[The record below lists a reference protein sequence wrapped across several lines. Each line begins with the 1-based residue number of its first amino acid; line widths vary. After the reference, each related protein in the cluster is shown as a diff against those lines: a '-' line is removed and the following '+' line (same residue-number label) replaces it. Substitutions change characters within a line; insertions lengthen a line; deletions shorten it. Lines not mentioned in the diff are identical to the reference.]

1 LLEQGDTLGLYTLWR
16 SEEMRPFSRADV
28 HFLGTVAPHITHAVK
43 TAKLPNYRP
52 PVGNVFERSLDS
64 PIGVALMSFDGRVL
78 ALNKQAESMFQQIGV
93 FDRLRNDRLAL
104 GVQIALDH
112 IARMMHAIFHE
123 VGDSAET
130 AAPATRTYSHWC
142 GLTLSMRGFATD
154 GSVGEKCFVVFIE
167 QSESQWHKRHQIMHR
182 YGLIQRE
189 MEFLGLITRGLSRRE
204 IAERMA
210 ITTGTLKTYSDR
222 IADKL
227 LLSRANG
234 LRAFA
239 CELRL

>member
-1 LLEQGDTLGLYTLWR
+1 
-16 SEEMRPFSRADV
+16 
-28 HFLGTVAPHITHAVK
+28 
-43 TAKLPNYRP
+43 
-52 PVGNVFERSLDS
+52 
-64 PIGVALMSFDGRVL
+64 
-78 ALNKQAESMFQQIGV
+78 
-93 FDRLRNDRLAL
+93 
-104 GVQIALDH
+104 
-112 IARMMHAIFHE
+112 
-123 VGDSAET
+123 
-130 AAPATRTYSHWC
+130 
-142 GLTLSMRGFATD
+142 MRGFATD